1 MGSSLAL
8 KAAGT
13 PLGQVSVEDILETIP
28 LFWTA
33 IRNYTTR
40 RGCVGLAI
48 VQEHP
53 ARATRGDA
61 LTKIASGRSSRIAP
75 AARRTKFLTTR
86 LLKMFSLNP
95 SLIATSKY
103 KPESRLRS

>member
-1 MGSSLAL
+1 VPRAIGERRTTMREHVLPMGSSLAL

-53 ARATRGDA
+53 ARATRG
-61 LTKIASGRSSRIAP
+61 G
-75 AARRTKFLTTR
+75 
-86 LLKMFSLNP
+86 
-95 SLIATSKY
+95 
-103 KPESRLRS
+103 